1 MERKIIQKHLGKSFA
16 GLLAGG
22 AFFFVLT
29 ACGGDGSLLC
39 NDGGTD
45 VPASG
50 ELVPVTMEAM
60 VENGSMTRAAKTT
73 TLSNGSIG
81 VFRTAP
87 VSDNFPQLYNVQ
99 YTNNGSGWKVADA
112 KKTIWLDSERA
123 TLHAYYPYGKVTFDT
138 SEQTKTTLT
147 LKDYN
152 ADDDLCYA
160 NAPTAVVNNKNP
172 KASFLLKHAYARL
185 RFSIKRNSNYPTDC
199 KITKFVMEPV
209 NKGNNFYT
217 SSKIDISKP
226 VGEGVQ
232 LGGEIA
238 AWTPDLT
245 SLAMYTAGIAED
257 KENTEIDKLFPP
269 QEFAAQSGGTKLTL
283 TIDAELYTVIIPLDV
298 LSALKAGYES
308 TVKLEVQGASL
319 SVIGV
324 QAYPWETSPVSGDNG
339 AVMD

>member
-29 ACGGDGSLLC
+29 ACSGDDSLLC

-50 ELVPVTMEAM
+50 ELVPVSMEAM
-60 VENGSMTRAAKTT
+60 VENGSMTRATKVT
-73 TLSNGSIG
+73 TLSKGSIG

-99 YTNNGSGWKVADA
+99 YTNDGSGWKVADA
-112 KKTIWLDSERA
+112 KKTIWLDSKDA
-123 TLHAYYPYGKVTFDT
+123 TLHAYYPYGKVTFDA
-138 SEQTKTTLT
+138 SEPTQTTLT
-147 LKDYN
+147 VKDYT

-160 NAPTAVVNNKNP
+160 YAPDAVVNDKNP

-185 RFSIKRNSNYPTDC
+185 KFSITRNSNYPTAC
-199 KITKFVMEPV
+199 KITKLVMEPV
-209 NKGNNFYT
+209 NQGNKFYT
-217 SSKIDISKP
+217 TCVIDISKP

-232 LGGEIA
+232 LGGETA
-238 AWTPDLT
+238 AWTPELT
-245 SLAMYTAGIAED
+245 SLAMYTAGIAKD

-269 QEFAAQSGGTKLTL
+269 QPFATGSGGTKLTL
-283 TIDAELYTVIIPLDV
+283 TIDEQLYTVTIPLKV
-298 LSALKAGYES
+298 FAALKAGYES
-308 TVKLEVQGASL
+308 TVKLEVQGNGIEVLGVNIHQWVDDS
-319 SVIGV
+319 IGN
-324 QAYPWETSPVSGDNG
+324 EDSFLD
-339 AVMD
+339 